1 MDAFLEAVD
10 RKFFAAA
17 AVNGARPSIYYV
29 ACDLCYLLPF
39 KSLLLEP
46 NIGRILELNKFNVQ
60 LNIFIYM
67 VTKPDG
73 ILALELIPIVI
84 RRE

>member
-46 NIGRILELNKFNVQ
+46 NIGRILELN
-60 LNIFIYM
+60 
-67 VTKPDG
+67 
-73 ILALELIPIVI
+73 E
-84 RRE
+84 